1 MKRRTFLAAGA
12 AALAVPRIGR
22 AQGNRLLRMVPQA
35 NVTSIDLIWTTAI
48 VTRNHAYMVYDTL
61 FGLDSGL
68 QPHPQMAAGHRV
80 EDDGRRVTI
89 TLREGLRFHDGTPVL
104 ARDCVASIRR
114 WAARNGFGQVLM
126 AATDELS
133 PDGDARIVFRLKQP
147 FPLLPNALAS
157 VSQPAFIMPERIAGT
172 DPFKQITD
180 ATGSGPFRWKA
191 DEFNSGSLMV
201 YERHAGYVPG
211 PGAPSLTAGGKVA
224 YFDRIE
230 WQIIAD
236 GATAAAALQNG
247 EIDWYEQPP
256 PELQQLL
263 ARNRDIVVEGLD
275 RLTNPAILRMNHLHP
290 PFDEVAVRRA
300 VLPAILQSDFMAA
313 VAGDDPANYND
324 RCGIF
329 TPNTPMATEVGLE
342 ALTGPRSLDRAKAL
356 LKASGYDGA
365 KVRLI
370 GPTDILAPSAITQ
383 VAADLLPRIGFDVE
397 TALSDWGTVIQRRVS
412 REPVDKGGWSVLL
425 TTFSSFDNADPAAL
439 QPLRA
444 NGAGA
449 WFGWPT
455 IPKLEALRTAWF
467 AAPDE
472 AARKAICADMQRVAL
487 EEVVYVPVGSY
498 RSMTSYRRNLTGRVV
513 GFPILWNIRKA

>member
-12 AALAVPRIGR
+12 STLAAPLVGR
-22 AQGNRLLRMVPQA
+22 AQDARVLRMVPQA
-35 NVTSIDLIWTTAI
+35 NVTSIDPIWTTAI
-48 VTRNHAYMVYDTL
+48 VTRNHAYIVYDTL
-61 FGLDSGL
+61 FGLDADL
-68 QPHPQMAAGHRV
+68 QPQPQMAAGYRI
-80 EDDGRRVTI
+80 EQDGRKVTI
-89 TLREGLRFHDGTPVL
+89 ALREGLRFHDGTPVR

-114 WAARNGFGQVLM
+114 WAARNGFGQTLM
-126 AATDELS
+126 AATDEIVH
-133 PDGDARIVFRLKQP
+133 DGDANIVFRLKAP

-157 VSQPAFIMPERIAGT
+157 VSQPAFIMPERIAQT

-201 YERHAGYVPG
+201 YERHAGYVPAT
-211 PGAPSLTAGGKVA
+211 GAPSLTAGGKIA
-224 YFDRIE
+224 HFDRVE

-263 ARNRDIVVEGLD
+263 ARNRNIVVEGLD
-275 RLTNPAILRMNHLHP
+275 RFTNPAILRMNHLQP
-290 PFDEVAVRRA
+290 PFDDVEVRRA
-300 VLPAILQSDFMAA
+300 VLPAIVQSDFMAA
-313 VAGDDPANYND
+313 VAGDDPANYDD

-329 TPNTPMATEVGLE
+329 TPGTPMATDAGMEV
-342 ALTGPRSLDRAKAL
+342 LTRPRSLETARAAL
-356 LKASGYDGA
+356 RAAGYNGA

-383 VAADLLPRIGFDVE
+383 VAADLLPRIGFNVDL
-397 TALSDWGTVIQRRVS
+397 ALSDWGTVIQRRVS

-449 WFGWPT
+449 WFGWPS
-455 IPKLEALRTAWF
+455 IPKLEELRTAWF
-467 AAPDE
+467 AAPDTH
-472 AARKAICADMQRVAL
+472 ARKALCAEMQRVAL
-487 EEVVYVPVGSY
+487 DQVVYVPVGSY
-498 RSMTSYRRNLTGRVV
+498 RSMTSYRRNLTGRVL
-513 GFPILWNIRKA
+513 GFPILWNIRKT